1 MTPSREAYDLFHA
14 ACRRHVWR
22 RLKRGHWRSLRFLRL
37 VISDTINRVCT
48 PK

>member
-1 MTPSREAYDLFHA
+1 MNASREAYDLFHA
-14 ACRRHVWR
+14 DCRRNFMR
-22 RLKRGHWRSLRFLRL
+22 RIRRGHWRSLRFLRL